1 VSGAVW
7 RAIPSIEP
15 HGLDI
20 GGMDWEPPAGG
31 GRDLLDAG
39 YDEVEGLGGQGVMNA
54 RGGGFGARNRVSSPT
69 GLISVGRA
77 GNHQPVVV
85 GTYLM

>member
-1 VSGAVW
+1 MSGAVW

-31 GRDLLDAG
+31 DGNLSDAG
-39 YDEVEGLGGQGVMNA
+39 YVEV
-54 RGGGFGARNRVSSPT
+54 
-69 GLISVGRA
+69 
-77 GNHQPVVV
+77 
-85 GTYLM
+85 